1 MMKLIN
7 SMEITKSQLKQIIK
21 EELEKVLSERGFGEG
36 EPAKDELSKKRKV
49 YLEEDADHY
58 STEKLRNGLIRI
70 RKKDSGLVGL
80 YNRDGSHHS
89 GDLRLSK
96 DKVNKLVGVEEEIE
110 EKKLTEPEKKEK
122 EKIVKGMKKNKDD
135 YEKRYP
141 GRGEEVMYATAT
153 KMAKKRK

>member
-1 MMKLIN
+1 MKV
-7 SMEITKSQLKQIIK
+7 TKKQLEQIIK
-21 EELEKVLSERGFGEG
+21 EEIEKVLSERGFGEG
-36 EPAKDELSKKRKV
+36 EPAKDELSKKREI
-49 YLEEDADHY
+49 YLEEDADNY

-80 YNRDGSHHS
+80 YNRDGSYRS

-96 DKVNKLVGVEEEIE
+96 DKVNKLVGVEEDIE

-135 YEKRYP
+135 FEKRYP

>member
-1 MMKLIN
+1 MK
-7 SMEITKSQLKQIIK
+7 ITKSQLKQIIK

-36 EPAKDELSKKRKV
+36 EPAKDELSKKREV
-49 YLEEDADHY
+49 YLEEDADNY

-80 YNRDGSHHS
+80 YNRDGSYSS

-135 YEKRYP
+135 FEKRYP